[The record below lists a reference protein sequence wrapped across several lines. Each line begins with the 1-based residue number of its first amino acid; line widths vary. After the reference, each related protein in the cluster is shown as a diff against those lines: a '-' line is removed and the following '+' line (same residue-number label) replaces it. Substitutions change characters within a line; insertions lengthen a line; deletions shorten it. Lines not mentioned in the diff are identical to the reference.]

1 VVEEFDGV
9 RRSGSI
15 ILPEGRHSKGWALF
29 GLVLRLVNEH
39 FRAGVIDVALESEV
53 QVVRGSRRS
62 YTDVLVKTLTL
73 LEESFGVYSGLI
85 GKTPRW
91 VRELSMGVSMDKS
104 VQVPATFKWKLQAQ
118 EKNSLFSAK
127 VGKAL
132 VKLTQPLVKTLA
144 SSCGPEGSVK
154 QVAKGWE
161 ATDMHVRFGESLELT
176 NLREMLLKLKEEVD
190 VCLRRPDS
198 TVEGLLGSGPKLKLL
213 DTNQAQ
219 HLGTSPKQL
228 LKVPLIFQPI
238 CGGMSTYK
246 ASVVQETSRP
256 NGGFEPIYKA
266 SGFKPKYKAKNKASF
281 FKEKTSTSSGAGQA
295 GDPQKPDP
303 KGKAAVSGVHSS
315 SPSVM
320 ASTCLWVSLD
330 AGQAS
335 DPVTKFAGG
344 IFVVLQTSTSMGCC
358 SRCVLVGL
366 SICPLLISQS
376 SGGSSDELT
385 AVVIA

>member
-144 SSCGPEGSVK
+144 SSC
-154 QVAKGWE
+154 
-161 ATDMHVRFGESLELT
+161 
-176 NLREMLLKLKEEVD
+176 
-190 VCLRRPDS
+190 
-198 TVEGLLGSGPKLKLL
+198 
-213 DTNQAQ
+213 
-219 HLGTSPKQL
+219 
-228 LKVPLIFQPI
+228 
-238 CGGMSTYK
+238 K
-246 ASVVQETSRP
+246 ASCEGM
-256 NGGFEPIYKA
+256 GGY
-266 SGFKPKYKAKNKASF
+266 
-281 FKEKTSTSSGAGQA
+281 
-295 GDPQKPDP
+295 
-303 KGKAAVSGVHSS
+303 
-315 SPSVM
+315 
-320 ASTCLWVSLD
+320 
-330 AGQAS
+330 
-335 DPVTKFAGG
+335 
-344 IFVVLQTSTSMGCC
+344 
-358 SRCVLVGL
+358 
-366 SICPLLISQS
+366 
-376 SGGSSDELT
+376 
-385 AVVIA
+385 